1 MKKIYKLLS
10 FLIILSIFNT
20 SLANQRNIKN
30 TTKLER
36 IEERQEKKLEKIQ
49 EKLENKLVKTSS
61 WNIQKQENKLLKISS
76 WNTLNQEIK
85 KQNIKNNILKNNSG
99 SILNNEK
106 TNSGSIL
113 KNKNIL
119 IIEAKND
126 FEEKKKEILNKIKN
140 KEISTIEWKK
150 QIQELRESTILATKN
165 KLLEQKQERQKQ
177 RKILI
182 KESVSNKLNSLNSTD
197 KIKEINKRITKI
209 DTLLKT
215 ATPKQIEVL
224 NEIKQSLIE
233 SKNN

>member
-20 SLANQRNIKN
+20 SLANQRN
-30 TTKLER
+30 TTKQDK
-36 IEERQEKKLEKIQ
+36 IEARQEKKLEKTQ

-61 WNIQKQENKLLKISS
+61 WSIKKQENILLKTNS
-76 WNTLNQEIK
+76 WSIEKQEIK
-85 KQNIKNNILKNNSG
+85 KQNIKNNILKN
-99 SILNNEK
+99 
-106 TNSGSIL
+106 NSGSIL

-140 KEISTIEWKK
+140 NEFSTIEWKK
-150 QIQELRESTILATKN
+150 QIQELRDSTILATKN

-209 DTLLKT
+209 DNLLKT

-233 SKNN
+233 SKN